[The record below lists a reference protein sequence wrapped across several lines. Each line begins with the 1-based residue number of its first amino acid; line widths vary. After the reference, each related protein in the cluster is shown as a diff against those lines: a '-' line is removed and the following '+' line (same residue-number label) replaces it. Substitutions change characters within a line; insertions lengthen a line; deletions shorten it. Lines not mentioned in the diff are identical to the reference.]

1 MESEAAAGSRE
12 DHGPLAVN
20 ARRAVLHGSTYGRTT
35 KRYSALQQDD
45 LYKTN
50 RAADPAGET
59 DDVATDAAGTDLLP
73 IYLREMATT
82 SLLERE
88 DEVRLATE
96 LQQARKAFSARV
108 AKLPA
113 ACRSHV
119 LEGLNGSRKA
129 RRLWAMEEIERCD
142 DKLQAY
148 AKAHPEVRKGAAY
161 REVRRA
167 KREFDKSRDG
177 LILANLRLVAHI
189 AKKYTNQGLPFMD
202 LIQEGNIGLMKA
214 VEKFEYERGYKFS
227 TYAYWWI
234 KQAITRALADKARTI
249 RVPVHVGE
257 KIKKIKRATAE
268 LGESLGRPPTFR
280 EIAKKAGMPVKNVE
294 ELMGSATPTE

>member
-12 DHGPLAVN
+12 DHGPVAVT
-20 ARRAVLHGSTYGRTT
+20 ARRAVLLRSTYGRTT

-45 LYKTN
+45 LHKPN
-50 RAADPAGET
+50 RAADPAGEA
-59 DDVATDAAGTDLLP
+59 DDVATDGKGTDLLP

-96 LQQARKAFSARV
+96 LQQARKAISARV

-113 ACRSHV
+113 ACRAHV
-119 LEGLNGSRKA
+119 LEGLNGSRNA
-129 RRLWAMEEIERCD
+129 RRLWTMEEIERCD

-234 KQAITRALADKARTI
+234 KQAITRAIADKSRLI
-249 RVPVHVGE
+249 RIPVHVGDRLK
-257 KIKKIKRATAE
+257 KIQKISRSLADSLGRDPTPAEIAKQMRMPVKKIKE
-268 LGESLGRPPTFR
+268 LLGV
-280 EIAKKAGMPVKNVE
+280 EIDP
-294 ELMGSATPTE
+294 

>member
-1 MESEAAAGSRE
+1 MI
-12 DHGPLAVN
+12 
-20 ARRAVLHGSTYGRTT
+20 
-35 KRYSALQQDD
+35 LQQDD
-45 LYKTN
+45 LYELN
-50 RAADPAGET
+50 NDADPATEVDG
-59 DDVATDAAGTDLLP
+59 DSSNAAGADLLP

-82 SLLERE
+82 ALLERE

-96 LQQARKAFSARV
+96 LQQARKAFAARV
-108 AKLPA
+108 RKLPA
-113 ACRSHV
+113 ACRTHV
-119 LEGLNGSRKA
+119 MEGLNGSRGA
-129 RRLWAMEEIERCD
+129 GRLWTMDEIESCD
-142 DKLQAY
+142 GKLAAY
-148 AKAHPEVRKGAAY
+148 AKAHPEIRKSAAY
-161 REVRRA
+161 GDVRRA
-167 KREFDKSRDG
+167 KRGLDESRDG

-234 KQAITRALADKARTI
+234 KQAITRALADKSRTI

-268 LGESLGRPPTFR
+268 LGESLGRPPTSR
-280 EIAKKAGMPVKNVE
+280 EIARKAGMSLKSVK
-294 ELMGSATPTE
+294 ELTGATARPD